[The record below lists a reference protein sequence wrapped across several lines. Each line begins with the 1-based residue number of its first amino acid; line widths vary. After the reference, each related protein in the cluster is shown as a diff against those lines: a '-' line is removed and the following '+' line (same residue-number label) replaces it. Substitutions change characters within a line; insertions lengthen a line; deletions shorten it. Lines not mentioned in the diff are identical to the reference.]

1 MAVGMGML
9 PVWLSFGSGTSFF
22 IAMAIAFVV
31 PAGIMLSFNRKGSK
45 VKDETQQ
52 QDGSMS
58 AVKPSQMNREPTEQD
73 EKIDK
78 ELWCPKLDRVDWK
91 EWSTIP
97 GCPWSFEGCEE
108 IGEAMD
114 RIWRAP
120 LSTKE
125 MQNAFDALKPR
136 VKGVQVARIKLPLTK
151 EVHHVVIYTLLTGA
165 ELFGGAPLEHAV
177 GLELGMNAYTQDD
190 EVPSGLRRRG
200 QKEPTANSTSGGLE
214 QMVLPCLAPFYRIH
228 DGFGVL
234 LSIKH
239 LSVLVASPNDSVHG
253 SCFYVYPARG
263 VESMTRLSH
272 LMKFARVDR
281 NCIAC
286 ADIRKEVPKVVYV
299 ERKGEQIEDDES
311 LLDFVADTVSNV
323 AGVRVVP
330 PSYMEGEIPNFK
342 NM

>member
-31 PAGIMLSFNRKGSK
+31 PAGIMLSLNKKGSK

-52 QDGSMS
+52 DRYE
-58 AVKPSQMNREPTEQD
+58 AVKPSQVNREPTEQD

-114 RIWRAP
+114 RI
-120 LSTKE
+120 
-125 MQNAFDALKPR
+125 
-136 VKGVQVARIKLPLTK
+136 KLPLTK
-151 EVHHVVIYTLLTGA
+151 EVHHVTIYTLLTGA

-177 GLELGMNAYTQDD
+177 GLDLGMNAYTKDD

-200 QKEPTANSTSGGLE
+200 QKEPAAASDLYKE
-214 QMVLPCLAPFYRIH
+214 QMILPCLAPFYRIH